1 MRNMSKSRPYVIAV
15 DAGPE
20 DRREHKKARTRDE
33 LVQAALQLF
42 SRNGFDATTVED
54 IAAAARVS
62 PRTFFRYFA
71 NKEEVLFHR
80 KDEDLASLQAALSAR
95 PPEESPLQVLRA
107 AVVEYME
114 RFQAERDFHLLRIK
128 LVRESATLESYGL
141 QLHQEWIRYMGRA
154 LARRMQV
161 SPATDLRPLLLASC
175 GVVAMRCALVPW
187 MQSRGTVDISIFA
200 NQAFDQIQ
208 RGFPA

>member
-1 MRNMSKSRPYVIAV
+1 MRSMSKTRPYVIAV

-33 LVQAALQLF
+33 LVHAALQLF

-95 PPEESPLQVLRA
+95 PPGETPLQVLRA

-114 RFQAERDFHLLRIK
+114 RFQVERDFHLLRIK
-128 LVRESATLESYGL
+128 LIRESATLEAYGL

-154 LARRMQV
+154 LARRMEV
-161 SPATDLRPLLLASC
+161 STLTDLRPLLLASC

-187 MQSRGTVDISIFA
+187 MQSKGTVDISVYA

>member
-1 MRNMSKSRPYVIAV
+1 MRSMSKNRPYAIAV

-95 PPEESPLQVLRA
+95 PPGEAPLQVLRA

-114 RFQAERDFHLLRIK
+114 RLQAEREFHLLRIK
-128 LVRESATLESYGL
+128 LIRESATLESYGL
-141 QLHQEWIRYMGRA
+141 QLHQEWIRYMARA

-161 SPATDLRPLLLASC
+161 SPVTDLRPLLLASC

-187 MQSRGTVDISIFA
+187 MQSRGAVDISVFA